1 MIPEFSIFY
10 LSILVLLIFFVISL
24 YNYLTAPRI
33 KFPDNENISNKF
45 VSVLIPARNE
55 ETNIKECLDSVLNQ
69 RYKHFEVIV
78 LDDESTDNTY
88 KIIRDISL
96 KSDKIKLI
104 TGKALPEGWI
114 GKNWACCQLAEKA
127 KGEILLFIDAD
138 VRFSDNALS
147 ISMNI
152 FENKRLNMLSC
163 FPTQQINTIGEWLV
177 VPLMNFFLLSILPLR
192 KVFSSVKKSFTAA
205 NGQFILIDKK
215 TYQNVGGHKQVA
227 NEVVE
232 DMELARLLK
241 QKGFSILTVLGDNT
255 VSCRMYDNFK
265 NSFIGFSKNY
275 FPGFKTNFIFFLI
288 LILFYSAIFIYP
300 FFLLPENIYYL
311 IPAVLIILIRI
322 FISLSSRQN
331 VLLNIV
337 LHPLQIVIMMLIA
350 INSVWQNKM
359 KNIYWKGRK
368 I

>member
-1 MIPEFSIFY
+1 MNPEFSIFY
-10 LSILVLLIFFVISL
+10 LSILILLIFFVISL

-33 KFPDNENISNKF
+33 KFPDKEDIPDKF

-88 KIIRDISL
+88 KIIQDILL

-104 TGKALPEGWI
+104 AGKPLPEGWV

-127 KGEILLFIDAD
+127 KGEIFLFIDAD
-138 VRFSDNALS
+138 VRLSDNALS

-152 FENKRLNMLSC
+152 FEDKKLNMLSC
-163 FPTQQINTIGEWLV
+163 FPTQQINTMGEWLV
-177 VPLMNFFLLSILPLR
+177 VPLMNFFLLSILPLK
-192 KVFSSVKKSFTAA
+192 KVFSSLKKSFTAA

-241 QKGFSILTVLGDNT
+241 QKGFSILTALGGNS
-255 VSCRMYDNFK
+255 VSCRMYDNFRK
-265 NSFIGFSKNY
+265 SFIGFSKNF
-275 FPGFKTNFIFFLI
+275 FPGFKSNFIFFLI

-311 IPAVLIILIRI
+311 IPTALIILIRI

-331 VLLNIV
+331 VLINIV
-337 LHPLQIVIMMLIA
+337 LHPIQIVIMLLLA
-350 INSVWQNKM
+350 INSVWKNKM
-359 KNIYWKGRK
+359 KNISWKGRK